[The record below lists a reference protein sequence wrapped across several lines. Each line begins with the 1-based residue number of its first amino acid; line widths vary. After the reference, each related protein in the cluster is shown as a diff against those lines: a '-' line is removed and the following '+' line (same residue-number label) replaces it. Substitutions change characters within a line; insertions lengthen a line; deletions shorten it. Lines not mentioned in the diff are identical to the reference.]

1 MKPSFFTAVTAL
13 SICSAALFFSCSKTK
28 EPVGPVTPPVTGGG
42 GDTITKQRNVVAWVD
57 CRANVFTSFGRM
69 NDTNKIKLV
78 LDTLKMVGVNGL
90 VIDVKGSSGYTMYA
104 SAYTK
109 QSITQDGYTV
119 TPGVDYVGYMIQ
131 EARKRSFKIYASI
144 ITFVEG
150 DNSRG
155 AGTIFDDAAF
165 RTKYESVVCDVN
177 GNRVPV
183 TSTGRNGFV
192 NPAQPEVQTRALNII
207 KELVQKYDIDGLV
220 LDYCRYTD
228 IDADFSD
235 YSKSKFIEFL
245 KTRYN
250 DNDAANMNFP
260 GDVVA
265 SWKKNGDQTVPNATG
280 KYFNKWLF
288 YRASVIH
295 DFVVKARAAVKSV
308 KPAVTFGVYVG
319 AWYTTY
325 YQVGVNWA
333 SNAYDPFND
342 QAVRFDWAYPNY
354 GETGYAEQL
363 DHLMT
368 GNYFTQ
374 LMLADNPATASLQ
387 YHWWSVEGSINGTQ
401 YITKNKVPLYGSI
414 DMGNVDWA
422 SQADISKT
430 IKYILS
436 RTSGGVMLFDVVHA
450 YAPQTNRL
458 KQPLWNAIR
467 DGVQK

>member
-1 MKPSFFTAVTAL
+1 MRHFIFTVITAL
-13 SICSAALFFSCSKTK
+13 TMSSAVLLSCSKTK
-28 EPVGPVTPPVTGGG
+28 VPSGPVTPPTTGGTT
-42 GDTITKQRNVVAWVD
+42 DTTTKQRNVVAWVD

-69 NDTNKIKLV
+69 NDTNKIKTV
-78 LDTLKMVGVNGL
+78 LDTLKQVGVNGL
-90 VIDVKGSSGYTMYA
+90 VIDVKGSSGYTMYNSDYA
-104 SAYTK
+104 K
-109 QSITQDGYTV
+109 QVFTQDGITV
-119 TPGVDYVGYMIQ
+119 TPGVDYVGYMIK
-131 EARKRSFKIYASI
+131 EAKKRSFKVYASI

-150 DNSRG
+150 DGSRKT
-155 AGTIFDDAAF
+155 GTIFDDAAF
-165 RTKYESVVCDVN
+165 RAKYESIVCDVN

-207 KELVQKYDIDGLV
+207 KEIVQKYDIDGLV

-235 YSKSKFIEFL
+235 YSKTKFIEFL
-245 KTRYN
+245 KTKYN
-250 DNDAANMNFP
+250 DNDAGSMSFP
-260 GDVVA
+260 GDVVT

-280 KYFNKWLF
+280 KYYKKWLYF
-288 YRASVIH
+288 RAGVIH

-308 KPAVTFGVYVG
+308 RPNVTFGVYVG

-342 QAVRFDWAYPNY
+342 QALRFDWAYPNY
-354 GETGYAEQL
+354 AETGYAEQL

-374 LMLADNPATASLQ
+374 LMLADNAATASLQ

-436 RTSGGVMLFDVVHA
+436 RTSGGIMLFDVVHV

-458 KQPLWNAIR
+458 KQPLWNAIKE
-467 DGVQK
+467 GVQQ